1 MTTRELLLDEIE
13 ATPERILQEV
23 YHYMVYLKT
32 RQQETQQ
39 QDEPLNNDSF
49 NGLLLSESALA
60 AEWLTPEEEAAW
72 QNL

>member
-13 ATPERILQEV
+13 ATPERILKEV

-32 RQQETQQ
+32 RQQN
-39 QDEPLNNDSF
+39 EPLNNDSL
-49 NGLLLSESALA
+49 NGLLLSESVLA
-60 AEWLTPEEEAAW
+60 AEWLTPEEDAAW